1 MIITL
6 VALPLLAIFV
16 GLPVFVSLLLAV
28 LATLAFFMN
37 VPSTMVHQTLF
48 GSMSNYTLLA
58 IPFFVFAGEIM
69 GQGGISRR
77 IVQWVLSLVG
87 RAPGAVGLVTVGT
100 SSIYGAISGSSPA
113 TVASVGT
120 QMYPEMIKS
129 GYSKRFSVGLL
140 NAGGAISIVIPPS
153 INLILFGA
161 VAEQPIAKLFTA
173 GLLPGLL
180 LSGVLALAVVIY
192 AKRHDLR
199 EGSKF
204 TWSNFIRTTGHAF
217 WALLTPIIVLGAIYG
232 GIVSP
237 TEAGGI
243 ACVYSIFVAI
253 VLHRELTWSDLVR
266 IAGNSVL
273 LTAQIMIIV
282 AAAGV
287 FSWVLTVS
295 GVQASLTNFVMQVD
309 LQPWALLLMINL
321 LLLIVGCFI
330 DPPSAVL
337 TLAPILLPIAVSLG
351 VDPIHF
357 GVMMTVNLSIG
368 MYTPPFGLNLFVSQ
382 AVLGVKS
389 ADVYAGVLPFVAMQ
403 IAALLIITYVPAI
416 SLALL

>member
-1 MIITL
+1 M
-6 VALPLLAIFV
+6 
-16 GLPVFVSLLLAV
+16 
-28 LATLAFFMN
+28 
-37 VPSTMVHQTLF
+37 
-48 GSMSNYTLLA
+48 
-58 IPFFVFAGEIM
+58 
-69 GQGGISRR
+69 
-77 IVQWVLSLVG
+77 
-87 RAPGAVGLVTVGT
+87 
-100 SSIYGAISGSSPA
+100 
-113 TVASVGT
+113 
-120 QMYPEMIKS
+120 
-129 GYSKRFSVGLL
+129 
-140 NAGGAISIVIPPS
+140 
-153 INLILFGA
+153 
-161 VAEQPIAKLFTA
+161 TA
-173 GLLPGLL
+173 
-180 LSGVLALAVVIY
+180 
-192 AKRHDLR
+192 
-199 EGSKF
+199 
-204 TWSNFIRTTGHAF
+204 
-217 WALLTPIIVLGAIYG
+217 
-232 GIVSP
+232 P